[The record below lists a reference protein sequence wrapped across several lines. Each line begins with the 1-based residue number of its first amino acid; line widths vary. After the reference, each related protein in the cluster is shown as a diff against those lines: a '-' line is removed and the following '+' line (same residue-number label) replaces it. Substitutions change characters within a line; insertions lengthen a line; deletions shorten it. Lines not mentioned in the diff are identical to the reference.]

1 MATINEKGIKYNW
14 TAVADENLV
23 YNMLSRKPIL
33 KIEEIGKFIEGALK
47 DSDISAVQRKEV
59 ILMESCLFKLQ
70 AVLYHLHRMKG
81 YKANLF
87 SKIKKECKNKDV
99 SGLTMGF
106 LEKELVFEFEALL
119 LQARACLD
127 ALTILVT
134 NKLGQRT
141 NRFTKLKN
149 VIENF
154 KMKDSA
160 AKNVF
165 ELISESEW
173 LIDSGVLTG
182 ESPTRSY
189 VAHLGSLL
197 TVQQCCITVSGLK
210 SDRVLLFDM
219 EFRSSIPVMNTSSK
233 ILEYVPYFVINVLSI
248 ICELALLEKKEF
260 VNDLGNEFVV
270 LSKESVKP
278 KKGVKVG
285 IIKEMNRVNFIIGDE
300 YVSKAVLSKA
310 LRIKKIKTN

>member
-23 YNMLSRKPIL
+23 YNMLGEKPAL
-33 KIEEIGKFIEGALK
+33 KIDEIGKFIEGALK

-59 ILMESCLFKLQ
+59 ILIESCLSKLQ

-87 SKIKKECKNKDV
+87 SKIKRECKNKDV

-119 LQARACLD
+119 LQSRACLD

-134 NKLGQRT
+134 KRLGERT
-141 NRFTKLKN
+141 NYFSKLKN
-149 VIENF
+149 VLENF
-154 KMKDSA
+154 KKREPTARDTLELLDDSA
-160 AKNVF
+160 
-165 ELISESEW
+165 W

-182 ESPTRSY
+182 ESTRSY

-197 TVQQCCITVSGLK
+197 TMQQCCMTVSGLK
-210 SDRVLLFDM
+210 KNKVLLFDM
-219 EFRSSIPVMNTSSK
+219 EFRNSIPVMNTSSK
-233 ILEYVPYFVINVLSI
+233 ILEYVPYFAINVLSI
-248 ICELALLEKKEF
+248 ICELTPLEKKEF
-260 VNDLGNEFVV
+260 DNDLGKEFVV

-285 IIKEMNRVNFIIGDE
+285 IIKEMNRVNVIIGDE

>member
-1 MATINEKGIKYNW
+1 MQ
-14 TAVADENLV
+14 
-23 YNMLSRKPIL
+23 S
-33 KIEEIGKFIEGALK
+33 
-47 DSDISAVQRKEV
+47 
-59 ILMESCLFKLQ
+59 
-70 AVLYHLHRMKG
+70 
-81 YKANLF
+81 
-87 SKIKKECKNKDV
+87 
-99 SGLTMGF
+99 
-106 LEKELVFEFEALL
+106 
-119 LQARACLD
+119 RACLD

-134 NKLGQRT
+134 KRLGERTNSFNKLE
-141 NRFTKLKN
+141 N
-149 VIENF
+149 VLGNF
-154 KMKDSA
+154 KEKEPTAKNTLGLLDDSA
-160 AKNVF
+160 
-165 ELISESEW
+165 W
-173 LIDSGVLTG
+173 LIDSGVLSG

-197 TVQQCCITVSGLK
+197 TMQQCCMTVSGLK
-210 SDRVLLFDM
+210 KNKVLLFDM
-219 EFRSSIPVMNTSSK
+219 EFRNSIPVMNTSSK
-233 ILEYVPYFVINVLSI
+233 ILEYVPYFVINALSI